1 MCGRYVNKNTIED
14 IIGFFGSEIKFDESH
29 LLKPSYNICPT
40 QLALTLRGQSNGM
53 RLDSMNWGLIPSW
66 SKNKKYASNLIN
78 ARLETINDKPSYK
91 GLVKN
96 YRCIVIAS
104 GYYEWVKTENGKE
117 PMYIYSNQSVLPL
130 AGLWTSWGN
139 MNSFTIITQSSF
151 GDLRKL
157 HHRMPL
163 ILDNSSIFSYLD
175 EGVDFDSSYQ
185 ILSDSLSYHRVS
197 KIVNS
202 VKIDTDD
209 CIKSIN

>member
-40 QLALTLRGQSNGM
+40 QLALILRGKSNVIGI
-53 RLDSMNWGLIPSW
+53 DSMNWGLIPSW

-117 PMYIYSNQSVLPL
+117 PMYIYSNQPVLPL

-151 GDLRKL
+151 GNLKKL

-163 ILDNSSIFSYLD
+163 ILDTSSIFSYLD
-175 EGVDFDSSYQ
+175 EGVDFDNSYQ
-185 ILSDSLSYHRVS
+185 TFSDRLSYHRVS
-197 KIVNS
+197 KMVNS
-202 VKIDTDD
+202 VKIDTGD
-209 CIKSIN
+209 CIKSI